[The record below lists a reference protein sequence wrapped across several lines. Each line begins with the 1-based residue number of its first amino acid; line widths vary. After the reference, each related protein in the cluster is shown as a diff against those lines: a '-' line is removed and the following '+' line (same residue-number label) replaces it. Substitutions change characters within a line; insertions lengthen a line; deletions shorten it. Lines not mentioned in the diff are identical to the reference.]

1 MRLTASSAV
10 QPVSTVFHYS
20 AILHYITS
28 SERYLDH
35 AINTTRLI
43 YFLIT
48 GILRLTPTSCLL
60 SYTTYQYTP
69 QRPILIRCVILN
81 NAHQPPYLISSVF
94 ALSSRDPLRPF
105 SLPRHLRYGTCAP
118 ASYIPRRQ
126 PLKRTRGSFPPP
138 GESERR
144 GAVSL
149 WLKLFKTE
157 NASRL
162 LTSSSDPPNTFLKA
176 TSAMSPFCLRGEPD
190 FLDLTATHDFIL
202 GPRLKGVVLGEPEA
216 GPRASTWRAEAKG
229 RLDGCDCSCC

>member
-1 MRLTASSAV
+1 MADIFPNHWDTTTNAHV
-10 QPVSTVFHYS
+10 MFTTVHN
-20 AILHYITS
+20 IP
-28 SERYLDH
+28 
-35 AINTTRLI
+35 I
-43 YFLIT
+43 Y
-48 GILRLTPTSCLL
+48 PP
-60 SYTTYQYTP
+60 P

-81 NAHQPPYLISSVF
+81 NAHQPHYLISLVF

-126 PLKRTRGSFPPP
+126 PLERTRGSFPPP

-216 GPRASTWRAEAKG
+216 GPRRLGSAQLPASINLESRG
-229 RLDGCDCSCC
+229 